1 MARPARR
8 REKGKEKGLALVPGT
23 RAGEE
28 RLDRPL
34 FAYGTLADPGFVAQL
49 LGRPVAATP
58 AELLGFARV
67 ELAGFAYPIL
77 LGAAGERAPGF
88 LYRALRAEDWRRLDA
103 YEGVGEDLYFRDL
116 AEAVPPEGA
125 PGEGEEAWVYLP
137 TGRTLTRYGA

>member
-1 MARPARR
+1 MARPARKR
-8 REKGKEKGLALVPGT
+8 EKGLALVPGVK
-23 RAGEE
+23 AGEE

-49 LGRPVAATP
+49 LGRPVAATA
-58 AELLGFARV
+58 AELLGFAKV
-67 ELAGFAYPIL
+67 ELTGFAYPIL
-77 LGAAGERAPGF
+77 LGAPGDRAPGF
-88 LYRALRAEDWRRLDA
+88 LYRALRAEDWQRLDA